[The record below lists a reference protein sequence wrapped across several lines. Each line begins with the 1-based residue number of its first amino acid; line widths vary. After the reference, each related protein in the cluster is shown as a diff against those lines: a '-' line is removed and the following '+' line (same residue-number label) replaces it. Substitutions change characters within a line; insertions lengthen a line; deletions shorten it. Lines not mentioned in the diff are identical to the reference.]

1 MRGGTLKVGVPA
13 CGTMPIAKS
22 MEADVPDVGP
32 RTSGGMSVGTW
43 LDNLAPIPREA
54 GEHAA
59 NAAHTYLRTLVL
71 NGTVPPHAELNQVE
85 LAERLGISRTPVR
98 EAVRMLQ
105 EEGLVEAE
113 PYKRARVIGFEAAQF
128 EFVYVQRI
136 LLEGLAV
143 RLTVPLMSDEDRGA
157 VQALAAD
164 LARMSN
170 DAGQTP
176 EWNDT
181 HNRFHL
187 ALVAG
192 AGPQVLRSIEG
203 HMQRAEHYRLQYQY
217 RGPRASLRHLGEHER
232 IAELCQARDA
242 MGAASELAAHLART
256 ALSMIGELA
265 PRYDPAAVREALGL
279 FHAPGVI

>member
-1 MRGGTLKVGVPA
+1 MTDGTLNGPA
-13 CGTMPIAKS
+13 RA
-22 MEADVPDVGP
+22 
-32 RTSGGMSVGTW
+32 GTW
-43 LDNLAPIPREA
+43 LDGLTPIPREA
-54 GEHAA
+54 GDHAA
-59 NAAHTYLRTLVL
+59 NAAHAYLRALVL

-136 LLEGLAV
+136 MLEGLAV
-143 RLTVPLMSDEDRGA
+143 RLTVPSMSDADRRN
-157 VQALAAD
+157 VQGLVAE
-164 LARMSN
+164 LARMAD

-187 ALVAG
+187 ALVTG
-192 AGPQVLRSIEG
+192 AGPQLRRSIEG
-203 HMQRAEHYRLQYQY
+203 NMQRAEHYRLQYQY

-232 IAELCQARDA
+232 IAELCQVRDA
-242 MGAASELAAHLART
+242 AGAANELAAHLART

-265 PRYDPAAVREALGL
+265 PRYDPAAVREALRL
-279 FHAPGVI
+279 FHVSDMT

>member
-1 MRGGTLKVGVPA
+1 MTDGTLNGA
-13 CGTMPIAKS
+13 ASAGA
-22 MEADVPDVGP
+22 
-32 RTSGGMSVGTW
+32 W
-43 LDNLAPIPREA
+43 LDRLTPIPREA
-54 GEHAA
+54 GDHAA
-59 NAAHTYLRTLVL
+59 NAAHAYLRALVL

-128 EFVYVQRI
+128 EFVYVRRI
-136 LLEGLAV
+136 MLEGLAV
-143 RLTVPLMSDEDRGA
+143 RLTVPSMSDGDRHA
-157 VQALAAD
+157 VAELAD
-164 LARMSN
+164 ELARMSG

-176 EWNDT
+176 EWNET
-181 HNRFHL
+181 HHRFHR
-187 ALVAG
+187 ALVSGAG
-192 AGPQVLRSIEG
+192 AEVLRSIESN
-203 HMQRAEHYRLQYQY
+203 MERAEHYRLQYQY

-242 MGAASELAAHLART
+242 MGAANELAAHLART

-279 FHAPGVI
+279 FHVPGMA